1 MKVFVIDEENFDFD
15 FLVGLDFIKEFS
27 LVQDEKLNICQKI
40 PQQECEI
47 VSKETRKTDIDN
59 KETKSENSVN
69 YNEDIR
75 GEKFAIYINHL
86 DYTKQAVI
94 ENLISC
100 NKSVFAKDK
109 YDIGKILIA
118 LSFYATG
125 SYQTPVGDSKFHPAS
140 QASVSK
146 VLEEVTVAL
155 NRPEIF
161 HKYVKFP
168 LSRHEREKVKR
179 KFYRSTR
186 LPGVLGCV
194 DGTHV
199 AIVTP
204 HEHEERYF
212 NRKGYHSLNVLIV
225 STFNKAYL
233 CDADLMI
240 MNVDP
245 SYPGATHDSKIWE
258 NHPLKGDSGYP
269 LRATL
274 MTPIENALPGSPE
287 AHYTSLHVCLLADRR
302 LHYSPEKAARI
313 TNACCVLHNIAHAGG
328 IEYEPLT
335 EEEARRERQLT
346 EGASPR
352 APPAPEDPASVA
364 RAVRAGRE
372 RRHRL
377 VNQLW
382 RQRHTTLSRK

>member
-1 MKVFVIDEENFDFD
+1 MLGVYLDVLEASHEADVAEARASSRRANAALRQEILNVSEAQFRKRYRLSTDQYSK
-15 FLVGLDFIKEFS
+15 LVTEIEPYISTPLRTDGLD
-27 LVQDEKLNICQKI
+27 V
-40 PQQECEI
+40 
-47 VSKETRKTDIDN
+47 ET
-59 KETKSENSVN
+59 
-69 YNEDIR
+69 
-75 GEKFAIYINHL
+75 
-86 DYTKQAVI
+86 
-94 ENLISC
+94 
-100 NKSVFAKDK
+100 
-109 YDIGKILIA
+109 KILIA

-146 VLEEVTVAL
+146 ALEEVTVAL

-212 NRKGYHSLNVLIV
+212 NRKGYHSLNVLI
-225 STFNKAYL
+225 L

-240 MNVDP
+240 MSVDP

-258 NHPLKGDSGYP
+258 NHPLKGLMERLYEEEEDIYFLGDSGYP

-287 AHYTSLHVCLLADRR
+287 AHYTSLHVSGRCCVERCIGVLKARFRCLLADRR
-302 LHYSPEKAARI
+302 RHYSPEKAARI

-364 RAVRAGRE
+364 RALRAGRE

-382 RQRHTTLSRK
+382 RQRHILPR